1 MTRRPPPRWRG
12 WLRILLAVVVAAEIA
27 ARLVETRRI
36 GRPLAPP
43 RSVAAGS
50 VAPRLDARALLA
62 DVQTLAS
69 PDFQGRRA
77 DSDGGRRARAFV
89 LERFER
95 LGLDPAVPGY
105 VQPFSFTH
113 RSVRA
118 LLRRDRPFA
127 LEFKDN
133 ANVLG
138 LVRGRTDPDRFLL
151 VSAHYD
157 HLGIRRGDLYP
168 GADDNASGVAAL
180 LGFAAWFAAHPP
192 EHTILFAAFDAE
204 EEGCR
209 GSEAFAQAPPR
220 PLDRMLLDVNL
231 DMVGRSEPK
240 RLFVTGTRQHPEYRA
255 LLEQA
260 AAKSAVALHAGHD
273 RPILLT
279 GLVDD
284 WRTGSDHAPF
294 YERGLPFLYFG
305 VEDHPG
311 YHEPEDTFDGIDG
324 EFFAGASETI
334 LDVILAIDAAPPKRQ
349 AGRSGWSPDP
359 GGGAPPGGGPT
370 LL

>member
-1 MTRRPPPRWRG
+1 MGAPARRVRAG
-12 WLRILLAVVVAAEIA
+12 LRILLAIVVAGEIG

-36 GRPLAPP
+36 ARPLAAP
-43 RSVAAGS
+43 RSAAA
-50 VAPRLDARALLA
+50 APRLDSAALLA
-62 DVQTLAS
+62 DVQALAS
-69 PDFQGRRA
+69 PEFEGRRA

-89 LERFER
+89 LDRFER

-138 LVRGRTDPDRFLL
+138 LVRGKTDPDRFLL

-180 LGFAAWFAAHPP
+180 LGFAAWFATHPP
-192 EHTILFAAFDAE
+192 EHTVVLAAFDAE

-209 GSEAFAQAPPR
+209 GSEAFAQAPPL
-220 PLDRMLLDVNL
+220 PLDRMV
-231 DMVGRSEPK
+231 V
-240 RLFVTGTRQHPEYRA
+240 
-255 LLEQA
+255 
-260 AAKSAVALHAGHD
+260 
-273 RPILLT
+273 
-279 GLVDD
+279 
-284 WRTGSDHAPF
+284 
-294 YERGLPFLYFG
+294 
-305 VEDHPG
+305 
-311 YHEPEDTFDGIDG
+311 
-324 EFFAGASETI
+324 
-334 LDVILAIDAAPPKRQ
+334 
-349 AGRSGWSPDP
+349 
-359 GGGAPPGGGPT
+359 
-370 LL
+370 

>member
-1 MTRRPPPRWRG
+1 MGAPARRVRAG
-12 WLRILLAVVVAAEIA
+12 LRILLAIVVAGEIG

-36 GRPLAPP
+36 ARPLAAP
-43 RSVAAGS
+43 RSAAA
-50 VAPRLDARALLA
+50 APRLDSAALLA
-62 DVQTLAS
+62 DVQALAS
-69 PDFQGRRA
+69 PEFEGRRA

-89 LERFER
+89 LDRFER

-138 LVRGRTDPDRFLL
+138 LVRGKTDPDRFLL

-180 LGFAAWFAAHPP
+180 LGFAAWFATHPP
-192 EHTILFAAFDAE
+192 EHTVVLAAFDAE

-209 GSEAFAQAPPR
+209 GSEAFAQAPPL
-220 PLDRMLLDVNL
+220 PLDRMVVNVNM
-231 DMVGRSEPK
+231 DMVGRSAAK
-240 RLFVTGTRQHPEYRA
+240 RLFVTGTRENPAYLP
-255 LLEQA
+255 LLERA
-260 AAKSAVALHAGHD
+260 AAQSAVALHAGHD
-273 RPILLT
+273 RSIYLT

-294 YERGLPFLYFG
+294 FERGLPYLYFG

-311 YHEPEDTFDGIDG
+311 YHEPGDTFEGIDRD
-324 EFFAGASETI
+324 FFSGAAETI
-334 LDVILAIDAAPPKRQ
+334 LDVILAIDAAPRARAAAAGSAP
-349 AGRSGWSPDP
+349 GRSAG
-359 GGGAPPGGGPT
+359 
-370 LL
+370 